1 MCLFYKRLKI
11 KKPRKD
17 RGGQWLTCESEP
29 LKKPFKMR
37 KIKFKLI
44 LRVGSIVIT
53 ISNYLTKIRNGER
66 EVKCENEVPP

>member
-1 MCLFYKRLKI
+1 
-11 KKPRKD
+11 
-17 RGGQWLTCESEP
+17 
-29 LKKPFKMR
+29 MR

-66 EVKCENEVPP
+66 EVKCENEAPPLNVVRRGHGR